1 MTCTSG
7 IRTETADLAY
17 LYMTKQNLTID
28 EFNGGGSSADASST
42 STSGYVPDTC
52 IGFDVAADFA
62 HFKKVG
68 NNSAK
73 PSYRV
78 PPRTT
83 VAGMLA
89 GILGLP
95 RDSYYDLFSP
105 ASSAVAV
112 VPKTLPHTYT
122 MGITT
127 VNTKADDAIQYLP
140 QDRSWHNGAEML
152 TPESYVKY
160 DRQRDTYEMLVD
172 PEYRIYVALTDDD
185 THDEL
190 RDRLETSRYH
200 YSPALGL
207 SECIADIKAVE
218 THTVDPAATDAVD
231 SAVYDDSAVIPEPGV
246 TVKRERAPLYMEAT
260 DSGRRTT
267 AFGNLTYAA
276 SDDRLPVEGSRAH
289 AVGNHDVV
297 FY

>member
-1 MTCTSG
+1 MTPQDLTDYASDSG
-7 IRTETADLAY
+7 D
-17 LYMTKQNLTID
+17 
-28 EFNGGGSSADASST
+28 SST
-42 STSGYVPDTC
+42 ARYVSDTC
-52 IGFDVAADFA
+52 IGFDVTADFA
-62 HFKKVG
+62 HFRKVG

-83 VAGMLA
+83 VAGLLA
-89 GILGLP
+89 GIMGMP

-105 ASSAVAV
+105 SSSAIAV

-140 QDRSWHNGAEML
+140 QERNWHHGAEML

-172 PEYRIYVALTDDD
+172 PVYRVYVALADEDV
-185 THDEL
+185 HDEL
-190 RDRLETSRYH
+190 RERLEDSQYH

-207 SECIADIKAVE
+207 SECIADIRNVDI
-218 THTVDPAATDAVD
+218 HTVESVTTDAVD
-231 SAVYDDSAVIPEPGV
+231 SAAYDDSAVIPEPGV
-246 TVKRERAPLYMEAT
+246 TIKRERAPLYMEAT
-260 DSGRRTT
+260 DDGRRTT
-267 AFGNLTYAA
+267 AFGNITYATG
-276 SDDRLPVEGSRAH
+276 DDRLPVDLSRTH
-289 AVGNHDVV
+289 AVGDHEVIL
-297 FY
+297 Y

>member
-1 MTCTSG
+1 MTQQDLTDYASDG
-7 IRTETADLAY
+7 DDTLSAADENAP
-17 LYMTKQNLTID
+17 
-28 EFNGGGSSADASST
+28 ADSRF
-42 STSGYVPDTC
+42 VPDTC
-52 IGFDVAADFA
+52 IGFDVTADFA
-62 HFKKVG
+62 HFRKVG

-73 PSYRV
+73 PSYCV

-83 VAGMLA
+83 VAGLLA
-89 GILGLP
+89 GIMGMP

-105 ASSAVAV
+105 SSSAVAV

-140 QDRSWHNGAEML
+140 KEKHYTKSAEML

-172 PEYRIYVALTDDD
+172 PVYRVYVALADEDI
-185 THDEL
+185 HEEL
-190 RDRLETSRYH
+190 RERLEGSRYH

-207 SECIADIKAVE
+207 SECIADIRNVDTHAVKSA
-218 THTVDPAATDAVD
+218 TTDAVD
-231 SAVYDDSAVIPEPGV
+231 SAAYDDSAVVPRPGV

-260 DSGRRTT
+260 DGGRRTT
-267 AFGNLTYAA
+267 AFGNITYATG
-276 SDDRLPVEGSRAH
+276 DDRLPVDASRTH
-289 AVGNHDVV
+289 AVGDHEVV
-297 FY
+297 LY

>member
-7 IRTETADLAY
+7 TRTDAPGSLFHMTQQDLTEYTSETGAPSA
-17 LYMTKQNLTID
+17 
-28 EFNGGGSSADASST
+28 GGYT
-42 STSGYVPDTC
+42 PDTC
-52 IGFDVAADFA
+52 IGFDVTADYA
-62 HFKKVG
+62 HFRKVG

-83 VAGMLA
+83 IAGLLA
-89 GILGLP
+89 GIMGMP

-105 ASSAVAV
+105 SSSAVAV
-112 VPKTLPHTYT
+112 VPKELPHTYT

-140 QDRSWHNGAEML
+140 EEKHYTKSAEML

-172 PEYRIYVALTDDD
+172 PVYRIYVSLTAEDI
-185 THDEL
+185 HDEL
-190 RDRLETSRYH
+190 RTRLEDSRYH

-207 SECIADIKAVE
+207 SECIADIRNVD
-218 THTVDPAATDAVD
+218 THTVESATTDAVD
-231 SAVYDDSAVIPEPGV
+231 SAAYDDSAVIPRPGV
-246 TVKRERAPLYMEAT
+246 AINRERAPLFMEAT
-260 DSGRRTT
+260 DDGRRTT
-267 AFGNLTYAA
+267 AFGNITYATG
-276 SDDRLPVEGSRAH
+276 DDRLPVDVSRTH
-289 AVGNHDVV
+289 AVGDHEVV
-297 FY
+297 LY

>member
-1 MTCTSG
+1 MTQQDFTDYASDG
-7 IRTETADLAY
+7 DDMA
-17 LYMTKQNLTID
+17 
-28 EFNGGGSSADASST
+28 SADAEDGPPDSRF
-42 STSGYVPDTC
+42 VPETC
-52 IGFDVAADFA
+52 IGFDVTADFA
-62 HFKKVG
+62 HFRKVG

-83 VAGMLA
+83 VAGLLA
-89 GILGLP
+89 GIMGMP

-105 ASSAVAV
+105 SSSAVAV

-140 QDRSWHNGAEML
+140 HEKSYHHSAEML

-172 PEYRIYVALTDDD
+172 PVYRVYVALADEDVN
-185 THDEL
+185 DEL
-190 RDRLETSRYH
+190 RERLEDSRYH

-207 SECIADIKAVE
+207 SECIADIRNVE
-218 THTVDPAATDAVD
+218 THPVDPAATDAVD
-231 SAVYDDSAVIPEPGV
+231 SATYDDSAVVPRPGV
-246 TVKRERAPLYMEAT
+246 TVKRERAQLYVEAT
-260 DSGRRTT
+260 DGGRRTT
-267 AFGNLTYAA
+267 AFGNITYATG
-276 SDDRLPVEGSRAH
+276 DDRLPVDVSRAH
-289 AVGNHDVV
+289 SVGAHDVV

>member
-1 MTCTSG
+1 MTQQDLSGYTSPG
-7 IRTETADLAY
+7 DTTA
-17 LYMTKQNLTID
+17 
-28 EFNGGGSSADASST
+28 SADDGGEPSK
-42 STSGYVPDTC
+42 SGFIPDTC
-52 IGFDVAADFA
+52 IGFDVTADFA
-62 HFKKVG
+62 HFRKVG

-73 PSYRV
+73 PSYHI

-83 VAGMLA
+83 IAGLLA
-89 GILGLP
+89 GIMGLA

-105 ASSAVAV
+105 ESSAIAI
-112 VPKTLPHTYT
+112 VPKELPHTYT

-140 QDRSWHNGAEML
+140 HERSWHHGAEML

-172 PEYRIYVALTDDD
+172 PVYRVYVALADSDV
-185 THDEL
+185 HSEL
-190 RDRLETSRYH
+190 RDRLVNTRYH

-207 SECIADIKAVE
+207 SECIADIRNVSV
-218 THTVDPAATDAVD
+218 HSVDPAETDTID
-231 SAVYDDSAVIPEPGV
+231 SIAYDDSEVIPRPGV
-246 TVKRERAPLYMEAT
+246 TIRRERAPLYMEAT

-267 AFGNLTYAA
+267 AFGNIAYATA
-276 SDDRLPVEGSRAH
+276 GNQLSVDTTRAH
-289 AVGNHDVV
+289 TVGEHDVL

>member
-1 MTCTSG
+1 MTQQDLTDYEAAG
-7 IRTETADLAY
+7 DDTA
-17 LYMTKQNLTID
+17 
-28 EFNGGGSSADASST
+28 SADQANASSD
-42 STSGYVPDTC
+42 SAFIPDTC

-62 HFKKVG
+62 HFRKVG

-83 VAGMLA
+83 VAGLLA
-89 GILGLP
+89 GIMGMP
-95 RDSYYDLFSP
+95 RNSYYDLFSP
-105 ASSAVAV
+105 ESSALAV
-112 VPKTLPHTYT
+112 VPKNLPHTYT

-140 QDRSWHNGAEML
+140 HEKSWHHGAEML
-152 TPESYVKY
+152 TPESYVEY

-172 PEYRIYVALTDDD
+172 PVYRVYVALDDND
-185 THDEL
+185 IHDEL
-190 RDRLETSRYH
+190 LERLEKSRYH
-200 YSPALGL
+200 YSPSLGL
-207 SECIADIKAVE
+207 SECIADIRAVE
-218 THTVDPAATDAVD
+218 THSVEPAATDTVD
-231 SAVYDDSAVIPEPGV
+231 SATYDDSAVVPRPGV

-267 AFGNLTYAA
+267 EFGNITYAIGDG
-276 SDDRLPVEGSRAH
+276 SLPVDDSRTH
-289 AVGNHDVV
+289 VVGEHTVV